1 MLAATRRSK
10 IIELVGSERSVTTD
24 ELAAMLEVS
33 PETVRRDLR
42 HLDNQ
47 QLVRR
52 VRGGAVRW
60 RSPAAVEPPY
70 DVRTETAPAEK
81 AAIAEAALGLVGSAR
96 TIFVDI
102 GTTNAQLASKLLDGV
117 SATVVTPSLRIAEM
131 LSSSR
136 TLTVLIP
143 GGKVRPGDTST
154 YGETAKEFLRQINPD
169 VAFIGTGAVDA
180 VVGITDFEFEETAV
194 KQVMIANSE
203 RVYAMA
209 DSNKLIKRAP
219 FRICGLDEVTGI
231 ITDWHVDPA
240 SLDELTASGA
250 RLIVA
255 KPKK

>member
-1 MLAATRRSK
+1 MLAATRHTK
-10 IIELVGSERSVTTD
+10 IIELVRSERSVTTE
-24 ELAAMLEVS
+24 ELAAKLDVS
-33 PETVRRDLR
+33 LETVRRDLR
-42 HLDNQ
+42 HLDDQ

-70 DVRTETAPAEK
+70 DVRTATAPAEK
-81 AAIAEAALGLVGSAR
+81 AAIAQCAFSLVGSAR

-102 GTTNAQLASKLLDGV
+102 GTTNTQLANKLLDGV
-117 SATVVTPSLRIAEM
+117 TATVVTPSLRIAEM
-131 LSSSR
+131 LSTSP
-136 TLTVLIP
+136 TLNVLIP

-203 RVYAMA
+203 RVYALA
-209 DSNKLIKRAP
+209 DSSKLIKRAP

-240 SLDELTASGA
+240 GQDELTASGA
-250 RLIVA
+250 KLITA
-255 KPKK
+255 SP